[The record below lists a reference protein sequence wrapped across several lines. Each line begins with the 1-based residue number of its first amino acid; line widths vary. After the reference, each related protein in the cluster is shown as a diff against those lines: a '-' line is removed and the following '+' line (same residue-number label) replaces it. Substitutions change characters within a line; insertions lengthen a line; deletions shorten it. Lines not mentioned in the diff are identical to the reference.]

1 MAAAAARRMSGA
13 VTSCYYCNTIAIATT
28 ILLVSSLLVI
38 SSVGVVNAVTDAGDV
53 AALTNLYLDL
63 QQPSQLW
70 NWKINAT
77 AGAGAGMED
86 PCAQDWLGVVCSGA
100 NVTEL
105 HLSNLGLGGQLSYQL
120 SAFQS
125 LLYFDV
131 SSNNIGGVL
140 PNQLPPSIQNLILAR
155 NRLTGSLPYSLG
167 QLPGL
172 TILQNAISNGILDI
186 FSLLVSLTTLD
197 LSYNTLTG
205 PLPNSL
211 GALTA
216 LMVLNL
222 QNNQLNGSLPL
233 SLLNLTN
240 LQTLNIQNNQF
251 TGWIPPGLNPHSF
264 MYSGNQFS
272 ISPVLPPSLPPSILP
287 SPPPLSTQSAP
298 QPLLSPTPLLTPTA
312 APPPNVSIHK
322 PRVKSPA
329 NSAGVKTQ
337 RSSKSFWTG
346 ARITGVVIAVLLLL
360 VAISLSLM
368 FFLWRL
374 RSKRICVSDEEK
386 VNGRGSWVRPLISPV
401 MKVLS
406 GIIVVPMKPAAPA
419 LEGGIM
425 TEKTTSQASAAIQI
439 PKTPPSLR
447 SICEKGASGR
457 SIPGKGP
464 KMVMMAATA
473 FSVGDLQTA
482 TNSFA
487 QENLIGEGSL
497 SRVYR
502 GDFPN
507 GQVFAV
513 KKLDLSVAQVQDKEE
528 FLAAVC
534 TMAHLQHAN
543 ITKLVGYCVEQGQ
556 RLLVYQYINRGT
568 LNDALH
574 TSEEA
579 AKRISWNMRIKIA
592 LGAARALEYLHEVC
606 LPAMVH
612 RNFKSANILLDDEMN
627 PHLSDC
633 GIAAFT
639 PLGVERQV
647 SAQMLGSF
655 GYSAPEYA
663 MSGLYTMR
671 SDVYS
676 FGVVL
681 LELLTGRKPLD
692 STRKRAEQ
700 SLVRWATPQLHDIDA
715 LTKMVDPALKGIY
728 PAKSLSRFADIIAL
742 CVQPEP
748 EFRPPMSEVVQTLVR
763 LMQRASLSKRR
774 SGDDLSGSRRISDY
788 CEPSDST

>member
-1 MAAAAARRMSGA
+1 MAGAARRMSGA
-13 VTSCYYCNTIAIATT
+13 VSSCYYCNTTAIATT

-38 SSVGVVNAVTDAGDV
+38 SSVVVVNAVTDAGDV
-53 AALTNLYLDL
+53 AALINLYLDL
-63 QQPSQLW
+63 QQPRQLW
-70 NWKINAT
+70 NWKINAS
-77 AGAGAGMED
+77 AGAGAGVED
-86 PCAQDWLGVVCSGA
+86 PCAQNWLGVVCSGA

-105 HLSNLGLGGQLSYQL
+105 HLSNLGLGGQLSYHL

-172 TILQNAISNGILDI
+172 TILDISENAISNGILDM
-186 FSLLVSLTTLD
+186 FSPLVSLTTLD

-211 GALTA
+211 GALTS

-222 QNNQLNGSLPL
+222 QNNQLNGNLPL

-240 LQTLNIQNNQF
+240 LQTLY
-251 TGWIPPGLNPHSF
+251 G
-264 MYSGNQFS
+264 GNQFS
-272 ISPVLPPSLPPSILP
+272 TSIALPPLPPPSILP
-287 SPPPLSTQSAP
+287 SPSPLSTQSP
-298 QPLLSPTPLLTPTA
+298 LQPLLSPTPLLIPTA

-322 PRVKSPA
+322 SQVKSPA
-329 NSAGVKTQ
+329 NSVGVGTR
-337 RSSKSFWTG
+337 RSGKSFWTG
-346 ARITGVVIAVLLLL
+346 ARITGVAIAFVLLL

-374 RSKRICVSDEEK
+374 RGKRICVSDEEK

-401 MKVLS
+401 MKGKS
-406 GIIVVPMKPAAPA
+406 RQSNPRSSATA

-425 TEKTTSQASAAIQI
+425 TEKTTSQASADVQI
-439 PKTPPSLR
+439 PNTPPSLK
-447 SICEKGASGR
+447 SICEKGASGW

-473 FSVGDLQTA
+473 FSVGDIQTA

-513 KKLDLSVAQVQDKEE
+513 KKLDLSVAQVQDKQE
-528 FLAAVC
+528 FLGAVF

-543 ITKLVGYCVEQGQ
+543 ITKLVGYCVEDGQ

-728 PAKSLSRFADIIAL
+728 PAKSLSRFADMIAL

>member
-28 ILLVSSLLVI
+28 ILVVSSLLVI
-38 SSVGVVNAVTDAGDV
+38 SSVVVVNAVTDAGDV

-63 QQPSQLW
+63 QQPAQLW
-70 NWKINAT
+70 NWKINAS
-77 AGAGAGMED
+77 AGAGAGVED
-86 PCAQDWLGVVCSGA
+86 PCAQNWLGVVCSGA

-125 LLYFDV
+125 LLYLDV

-172 TILQNAISNGILDI
+172 TILDISQNAISNGILDI
-186 FSLLVSLTTLD
+186 FSPLVSLTTLD

-251 TGWIPPGLNPHSF
+251 TGWIPPGLNPHNF
-264 MYSGNQFS
+264 MYGGNQFS
-272 ISPVLPPSLPPSILP
+272 TSPVLPPSPPPSIPP
-287 SPPPLSTQSAP
+287 SPAPLSTQSP
-298 QPLLSPTPLLTPTA
+298 SQPLLSPTPLLTPTA
-312 APPPNVSIHK
+312 APPPNVSIHR
-322 PRVKSPA
+322 PRVTSPA
-329 NSAGVKTQ
+329 NSVGVRTQ

-401 MKVLS
+401 MK
-406 GIIVVPMKPAAPA
+406 AAPA

-425 TEKTTSQASAAIQI
+425 TEKTTSRTSAAVQI
-439 PKTPPSLR
+439 PKTPPSLK

-543 ITKLVGYCVEQGQ
+543 ITKLVGYCVDHGQ

-763 LMQRASLSKRR
+763 LMQR
-774 SGDDLSGSRRISDY
+774 
-788 CEPSDST
+788 

>member
-1 MAAAAARRMSGA
+1 MAAAARRMSGA

-28 ILLVSSLLVI
+28 ILVVSSLLVI
-38 SSVGVVNAVTDAGDV
+38 SSVVVVNAVTDAGDV

-63 QQPSQLW
+63 QQPAQLW
-70 NWKINAT
+70 NWKINAS
-77 AGAGAGMED
+77 AGAGAGVED
-86 PCAQDWLGVVCSGA
+86 PCAQNWLGVVCSGA

-105 HLSNLGLGGQLSYQL
+105 HLSNLGLGGQLGYQL

-172 TILQNAISNGILDI
+172 TILDISQNAISNGILDI
-186 FSLLVSLTTLD
+186 FSPLVSLTTLD

-264 MYSGNQFS
+264 MYGGNQFS
-272 ISPVLPPSLPPSILP
+272 TSPVLPPSPPPAIPP
-287 SPPPLSTQSAP
+287 SPPPLSTQSPP

-329 NSAGVKTQ
+329 NSAGVRTQ

-401 MKVLS
+401 MK
-406 GIIVVPMKPAAPA
+406 AAPA

-425 TEKTTSQASAAIQI
+425 TEKTTSRTSAAVQI
-439 PKTPPSLR
+439 PKTPPSLK

-513 KKLDLSVAQVQDKEE
+513 KKLDLSVAQVQDKDE

-543 ITKLVGYCVEQGQ
+543 ITKLVGYCVEHGQ

-742 CVQPEP
+742 CVQSEP

-774 SGDDLSGSRRISDY
+774 SGDDFSASRRISEY

>member
-1 MAAAAARRMSGA
+1 MAGAARRMSGA
-13 VTSCYYCNTIAIATT
+13 VSSCYYCNTTAIATT

-38 SSVGVVNAVTDAGDV
+38 SSVVVVNAVTDAGDV
-53 AALTNLYLDL
+53 AALINLYLDL
-63 QQPSQLW
+63 QQPRQLW
-70 NWKINAT
+70 NWKINAS
-77 AGAGAGMED
+77 AGAGAGVED
-86 PCAQDWLGVVCSGA
+86 PCAQNWLGVVCSGA

-105 HLSNLGLGGQLSYQL
+105 HLSNLGLGGQLSYHL

-172 TILQNAISNGILDI
+172 TILDISENAISNGILDM
-186 FSLLVSLTTLD
+186 FSPLVSLTTLD

-211 GALTA
+211 GALTS

-222 QNNQLNGSLPL
+222 QNNQLNGNLPL

-240 LQTLNIQNNQF
+240 LQTLY
-251 TGWIPPGLNPHSF
+251 G
-264 MYSGNQFS
+264 GNQFS
-272 ISPVLPPSLPPSILP
+272 TSIALPPLPPPSILP
-287 SPPPLSTQSAP
+287 SPSPLSTQSP
-298 QPLLSPTPLLTPTA
+298 LQPLLSPTPLLIPTA

-322 PRVKSPA
+322 SQVKSPA
-329 NSAGVKTQ
+329 NSVGVGTR
-337 RSSKSFWTG
+337 RSGKSFWTG
-346 ARITGVVIAVLLLL
+346 ARITGVAIAFVLLL

-374 RSKRICVSDEEK
+374 RGKRICVSDEEK

-401 MKVLS
+401 MKGKS
-406 GIIVVPMKPAAPA
+406 RQSNPRSSATAAPA

-425 TEKTTSQASAAIQI
+425 TEKTTSQASADVQI
-439 PKTPPSLR
+439 PNTPPSLK
-447 SICEKGASGR
+447 SICEKGASGW

-473 FSVGDLQTA
+473 FSVGDIQTA

-513 KKLDLSVAQVQDKEE
+513 KKLDLSVAQVQDKQE
-528 FLAAVC
+528 FLGAVF

-543 ITKLVGYCVEQGQ
+543 ITKLVGYCVEDGQ

-728 PAKSLSRFADIIAL
+728 PAKSLSRFADMIAL